1 MAIPTTVVLN
11 RVQETL
17 LDETGIYWD
26 EPELLDYINAAISSL
41 CLIKPDTYTVTDEVV
56 LTLNNT
62 RQELP
67 ENGFQFF
74 DVTRNLFP
82 KKSVVTI
89 VERNQLDHADPDWH
103 DKLSNKIQ
111 HYVYEEVNPTVFHVY
126 PAPNTPGQSVEL
138 VYAVSPDRIDSSL
151 DSFPLQDIYE
161 TPIYFMT
168 LSFAYG
174 KNAKRGDLVKSK
186 NYYDMFAQSIGLRS
200 QTQYQLGPRVPD
212 KPA

>member
-11 RVQETL
+11 RVQKTL
-17 LDETGIYWD
+17 LDETGVYWD

-41 CLIKPDTYTVTDEVV
+41 CLIKPDTNTVTEPF
-56 LTLNNT
+56 TLLAGDT

-67 ENGFQFF
+67 STGFQFF
-74 DVTRNLFP
+74 DITRNLSP
-82 KKSVVTI
+82 RKTAVTI
-89 VERNQLDHADPDWH
+89 VDRNQLDHADPEWH
-103 DKLSNKIQ
+103 STLANRIQ
-111 HYVYEEVNPTVFHVY
+111 HYLYEEVNPTVFHVY
-126 PAPNTPGQSVEL
+126 PAPSLVGQTVEL
-138 VYAVSPDRIDSSL
+138 VYAVAPDRISSSS
-151 DSFPLQDIYE
+151 DNFPLQDIYE

-186 NYYDMFAQSIGLRS
+186 SYYEMFAQSIGLRS
-200 QTQYQLGPRVPD
+200 QAQYQLGPKVPD